1 MENLDLDID
10 NYNIKDLEI
19 FFKLPTK
26 QNHTFDIIESKENKI
41 RSQLLNSG
49 HIDKRNK
56 RDLIEFLEKAKKRL
70 IDAKCKLDNQHI
82 PTTIPDNYKLDN
94 INTPISRVPVERAA
108 NVINREN
115 KEYIYTQ
122 PSDFLPGNLNPLNT
136 RIITK
141 CLNIDTRY
149 RTNILN
155 TNSSDLTLQLPTR
168 LSKVVSMELASIEL
182 PPYFYSICENYG
194 NHYFHISVNY
204 INLYQPDIMNTKK
217 KTLIIPDGNYTE
229 DDLMNIINFR
239 LNQPAEDGGKGINSL
254 YLDAS
259 GNICNEKG
267 NFIDKNG
274 NIVDPRTGNIIE
286 SGHYI
291 VDENGHIIGESNT
304 DPFNV
309 FSFIEF
315 KLDLNDDGSG
325 SHRVSLGP
333 RINNCLE
340 IREIILDF
348 SKNINGDPD
357 NKSLFT
363 KLGWNLGFTKGL
375 YSGGDFY
382 YSERMIEQ
390 GTKYIFL
397 SVEDFNNSSNSNFI
411 NVFNDSIMTNDI
423 LARISIKGKRFHLL
437 TNNDFDIVS
446 EPKTYFGPVDIQRLR
461 IKLLDEHGRILKMT
475 NTNYSFCLK
484 LKMLYDL

>member
-10 NYNIKDLEI
+10 NYNIKDLET
-19 FFKLPTK
+19 FFRLPK
-26 QNHTFDIIESKENKI
+26 KDVHTFNEIESKESKI

-49 HIDKRNK
+49 HINKRSK
-56 RDLIEFLEKAKKRL
+56 RDLIDFLEKAKKRL
-70 IDAKCKLDNQHI
+70 VDAKCKLDNKHI
-82 PTTIPDNYKLDN
+82 PTTIPSNYKLDD
-94 INTPISRVPVERAA
+94 INTPISRIPDERAE
-108 NVINREN
+108 NVLKRPNRDF
-115 KEYIYTQ
+115 IYNQ
-122 PSDFLPGNLNPLNT
+122 SSDFLPGNLNPLNT

-149 RTNILN
+149 RSNILN

-182 PPYFYSICENYG
+182 PPYFYSVCDSYG
-194 NHYFHISVNY
+194 NNFFHITVNY
-204 INLYQPDIMNTKK
+204 VNLFNPECINTKNR
-217 KTLIIPDGNYTE
+217 TIIIPDGNYTE
-229 DDLMNIINFR
+229 DDLITIINFT
-239 LNQPAEDGGKGINSL
+239 LQQPTENGGTGIEGIYLDQKGIL
-254 YLDAS
+254 R
-259 GNICNEKG
+259 NEKG
-267 NFIDKNG
+267 NIIDKEG
-274 NIVDPRTGNIIE
+274 NILDGETGEIIE
-286 SGHYI
+286 SKHYTL
-291 VDENGHIIGESNT
+291 DEKGYIIGENNN

-309 FSFIEF
+309 YSFVEF
-315 KLDLNDDGSG
+315 KLDLNEDGSG
-325 SHRVSLGP
+325 SHRVSIGP
-333 RINNCLE
+333 RTNNCLV
-340 IREIILDF
+340 IKEIILDF
-348 SKNINGDPD
+348 SKNIKGDFD

-375 YSGGDFY
+375 YSGSDFY
-382 YSERMIEQ
+382 YTERMIEQ

-411 NVFNDSIMTNDI
+411 NVFNDSIMNNDI

-461 IKLLDEHGRILKMT
+461 VRLLDEHGRILKMD

>member
-1 MENLDLDID
+1 MENLDLDIN

-19 FFKLPTK
+19 FLRLPKKEIYTFKE
-26 QNHTFDIIESKENKI
+26 IESKESKI

-49 HIDKRNK
+49 HINKRHK
-56 RDLIEFLEKAKKRL
+56 RDLIDFLDKAKKRL
-70 IDAKCKLDNQHI
+70 VDAKCKLDDKHI
-82 PTTIPDNYKLDN
+82 PTTIPNNYKLDEM
-94 INTPISRVPVERAA
+94 NTPISRIPDERED
-108 NVINREN
+108 NVLKRTNR
-115 KEYIYTQ
+115 EYIYNQ
-122 PSDFLPGNLNPLNT
+122 QSDFLPGNLNPLNK

-149 RTNILN
+149 RSNILN

-182 PPYFYSICENYG
+182 PPYFYSVCDSYG
-194 NHYFHISVNY
+194 NNFFHITVNY
-204 INLYQPDIMNTKK
+204 INLYNSECINTKYR
-217 KTLIIPDGNYTE
+217 TVIIPDGNYTE
-229 DDLMNIINFR
+229 DDLITTINFT
-239 LNQPAEDGGKGINSL
+239 LNQPTENGSKGLEGIYLDQKGI
-254 YLDAS
+254 
-259 GNICNEKG
+259 IRNEKG
-267 NFIDKNG
+267 NRIDKE
-274 NIVDPRTGNIIE
+274 GNIIDAETGKIIE
-286 SGHYI
+286 SKHYT
-291 VDENGHIIGESNT
+291 VDDQGHIIGENNN

-315 KLDLNDDGSG
+315 KLDLNEDGSG
-325 SHRVSLGP
+325 SHRVSIGP
-333 RINNCLE
+333 RANNCLV
-340 IREIILDF
+340 IKEIILDF
-348 SKNINGDPD
+348 SKNTKGDFD

-375 YSGGDFY
+375 YTGSDFY
-382 YSERMIEQ
+382 CTERMIEQ

-411 NVFNDSIMTNDI
+411 NVFNDSIMNNDI

-461 IKLLDEHGRILKMT
+461 IRLLDEHGRILKM
-475 NTNYSFCLK
+475 NDTNYSFCLK

>member
-1 MENLDLDID
+1 MENLDLDVD
-10 NYNIKDLEI
+10 NYNIKDLEV
-19 FFKLPTK
+19 FFKLPK
-26 QNHTFDIIESKENKI
+26 KPEHTIHDIESKETKI

-49 HIDKRNK
+49 HINKRNK

-70 IDAKCKLDNQHI
+70 IDAKCKLDNKHI
-82 PTTIPDNYKLDN
+82 PTTIPDNYKLDTF
-94 INTPISRVPVERAA
+94 NTPLSKVPSEKSENVISRPT
-108 NVINREN
+108 

-122 PSDFLPGNLNPLNT
+122 PSEFLPGNLNPLNT
-136 RIITK
+136 RIVTK

-149 RTNILN
+149 RSNILN

-168 LSKVVSMELASIEL
+168 LTKVVSMELASIEL
-182 PPYFYSICENYG
+182 PPYFYSISESYG
-194 NHYFHISVNY
+194 NNHLHIIVNY
-204 INLYQPDIMNTKK
+204 INYYQPEIMNTKK
-217 KTLIIPDGNYTE
+217 RTLIIPDGNYTE
-229 DDLMNIINFR
+229 DDLIAIINFT
-239 LNQPAEDGGKGINSL
+239 LNQPAEDGTHGINGL
-254 YLDAS
+254 FLDRDGKIVNEMGNIIDAS
-259 GNICNEKG
+259 GNI
-267 NFIDKNG
+267 
-274 NIVDPRTGNIIE
+274 VDQATGVIIE
-286 SGHYI
+286 PLQYI
-291 VDENGHIIGESNT
+291 VDEHGHIIGENNN

-315 KLDLNDDGSG
+315 KLDLKDDGSG

-333 RINNCLE
+333 ILNEYLRVQE
-340 IREIILDF
+340 IVLDF
-348 SKNINGDPD
+348 SKTLHGEPD
-357 NKSLFT
+357 NTSLFT

-382 YSERMIEQ
+382 YSERMIEP

-411 NVFNDSIMTNDI
+411 NVFNDSIMSNDI

-437 TNNDFDIVS
+437 TNNELDIVS
-446 EPKTYFGPVDIQRLR
+446 EPKLYFGPVDIQRLR
-461 IKLLDEHGRILKMT
+461 VRLIDEHGRTLKMD

>member
-10 NYNIKDLEI
+10 NYNITDLEL
-19 FFKLPTK
+19 FFKLPK
-26 QNHTFDIIESKENKI
+26 KPKYSLDEIESTESKI
-41 RSQLLNSG
+41 RLQLLNSG
-49 HIDKRNK
+49 HINKRNK
-56 RDLIEFLEKAKKRL
+56 RDLIDFLEKAKKRL
-70 IDAKCKLDNQHI
+70 IDAKCKLDNKHV
-82 PTTIPDNYKLDN
+82 PTTIPNNYKLDDL
-94 INTPISRVPVERAA
+94 NTPLSRIPNERSN
-108 NVINREN
+108 NVINRPE

-122 PSDFLPGNLNPLNT
+122 PSEFLPGNLNPLNN

-155 TNSSDLTLQLPTR
+155 TNSSDLTLQLPVR

-182 PPYFYSICENYG
+182 PPYFYSISGSYG
-194 NHYFHISVNY
+194 NTHLHISVNY
-204 INLYQPDIMNTKK
+204 INYYQPEIMNTKNR
-217 KTLIIPDGNYTE
+217 TLIIPDGNYTE
-229 DDLMNIINFR
+229 DDLISIVNFS
-239 LNQPAEDGGKGINSL
+239 LSQPAEDGTHGINGL
-254 YLDAS
+254 FLDAS
-259 GNICNEKG
+259 GNIVNEMG
-267 NFIDKNG
+267 NIIDGSG
-274 NIVDPRTGNIIE
+274 NIVDPSTGAVIE
-286 SGHYI
+286 PSQYI
-291 VDENGHIIGESNT
+291 VDEYGHIIGENNN

-309 FSFIEF
+309 FSFIHF

-333 RINNCLE
+333 RHNDFLE
-340 IREIILDF
+340 IRDITLDF
-348 SKNINGDPD
+348 SKNIRGEPD
-357 NKSLFT
+357 NSSLFT

-382 YSERMIEQ
+382 YAERIIEA

-411 NVFNDSIMTNDI
+411 NVFNQSVMNDDI

-437 TNNDFDIVS
+437 TNNEIDIVS
-446 EPKTYFGPVDIQRLR
+446 EPKLYFGPVDIQRLR
-461 IKLLDEHGRILKMT
+461 VRLLDEHGRTLRMD